1 METTVPRPE
10 NLEIER
16 KFLVDPSYVATL
28 DEGRNI
34 VQGYLV
40 SRGPVSVRVRLVP
53 SADIYMLT
61 VKGPRRD
68 DMRIEE
74 EQQLRKSVAEMLL
87 AACGSRVIEKVRYL
101 VTSDRDLKPWVVDVF
116 HGQNNGLLNSTI
128 PKSPSRFPRGPPRK
142 SPSMSAT
149 TTSTWPT
156 IRLRRGDAAS
166 LEPWTMEHGG

>member
-116 HGQNNGLLNSTI
+116 HGQNNGLVIAEIELDNPEESFEV
-128 PKSPSRFPRGPPRK
+128 PSW
-142 SPSMSAT
+142 AT
-149 TTSTWPT
+149 KEVTLDERYYNEYLADHPFATW
-156 IRLRRGDAAS
+156 
-166 LEPWTMEHGG
+166 